1 MIPGVT
7 VKFGLVVKNEEG
19 PRLTEFSQE
28 NMLVR
33 ANTLFQKKTLH
44 MDITK
49 WSIVKSDGLYS
60 LQTKM

>member
-7 VKFGLVVKNEEG
+7 VKFGLVVQNEEG

-60 LQTKM
+60 LQMKM

>member
-7 VKFGLVVKNEEG
+7 VKFGLVVQNEEG
-19 PRLTEFSQE
+19 PRLTESQE

-60 LQTKM
+60 LQMKM